1 MAKTTNKIETGPTG
15 SNDVTVSFEGV
26 INSPELWTYMKA
38 IPSNPERVAKFEQ
51 MVRVGAH
58 ALNLNSASMLLTE
71 LEKSIEG
78 QLSPLRVL
86 YEKKRGD
93 EKSSQGKGAQAERDV
108 EDLLREFAKDL
119 KFEDSIRRTGD
130 SSEDGLIRGTSDR
143 KFGDIEVKIGGT
155 DLVVG
160 VESKF
165 DKSKALGKPTEKL
178 SIDNARGQVKAAQA
192 NRGAAYV
199 IFVTEAGSAV
209 HKAMGKDLLVDFADM
224 GIYVAIDKSEG
235 DFEELRAGYI
245 IARTLTLALTW
256 PEVQQQ
262 HIRSVAA
269 LLVRSITKIKKYAG
283 VLGELKKLGEDVS
296 KKAASLVGDFSEDLE
311 QIEAALE
318 YLTAVTDS
326 SPEDSLD
333 LKLRDLNKLTGEKFT
348 KKQD

>member
-1 MAKTTNKIETGPTG
+1 VEKNKVDFGPAG
-15 SNDVTVSFEGV
+15 SNDVTISFNGV

-38 IPSNPERVAKFEQ
+38 ITSNPERVAKFEQ
-51 MVRVGAH
+51 MIKVGAH

-93 EKSSQGKGAQAERDV
+93 EKSSQGKGAQAERDI
-108 EDLLREFAKDL
+108 EALLREFAKEL

-130 SSEDGLIRGTSDR
+130 SSEDGLIRGISDR
-143 KFGDIEVKIGGT
+143 KFGDIEVKIAGT
-155 DLVVG
+155 DLVIG

-165 DKSKALGKPTEKL
+165 DKSKTLGTPTDKL

-199 IFVTEAGSAV
+199 IFVTEAGSQA
-209 HKAMGKDLLVDFADM
+209 HTAMGVDLLVDFADM
-224 GIYVAIDKSEG
+224 GIYVAVDKSIG

-245 IARTLTLALTW
+245 LARTLTLALSW

-269 LLVRSITKIKKYAG
+269 LLVRSITKIKNYAK
-283 VLGELKKLGEDVS
+283 VLGELKKLGDDVS
-296 KKAASLVGDFSEDLE
+296 KKAATLVGDFQDDLG
-311 QIEAALE
+311 QIDAALD
-318 YLTAVTDS
+318 YLKAVTDS
-326 SPEDSLD
+326 SPSQALD
-333 LKLRDLNKLTGEKFT
+333 LKLQDLNRLTGEKFT
-348 KKQD
+348 KK